1 MLVDLKQ
8 KSQVTIPKRLVK
20 KLNLKTGDKLEI
32 EEEAGRLVI
41 TPVIVIPR
49 DQAWF
54 HRREWQKKEEEV
66 DRQKEEGRIHKASGK
81 KELFEKLGLDEV

>member
-20 KLNLKTGDKLEI
+20 KLNLKAGDKLEI

-41 TPVIVIPR
+41 TPVIIIPR

-54 HRREWQKKEEEV
+54 HSPEWQKKEEEA
-66 DRQKEEGRIHKASGK
+66 DRQKKEGKIHKATSK
-81 KELFEKLGLDEV
+81 EELFEKLGLDKV

>member
-20 KLNLKTGDKLEI
+20 KLNLKAGDKLEI

-41 TPVIVIPR
+41 TPVIISPR

-54 HRREWQKKEEEV
+54 HSREWQKEEEEV
-66 DRQKEEGRIHKASGK
+66 DRQKEEGRISKASSK
-81 KELFEKLGLDEV
+81 EELFEKLGLDKV

>member
-20 KLNLKTGDKLEI
+20 KLNLKAGDKLEI
-32 EEEAGRLVI
+32 EEDAGRLVI
-41 TPVIVIPR
+41 TPVIIIPR

-54 HRREWQKKEEEV
+54 HSREWQKEEEEV
-66 DRQKEEGRIHKASGK
+66 DRQKEEGRISKVSSK
-81 KELFEKLGLDEV
+81 KELFEKLGLDKV

>member
-20 KLNLKTGDKLEI
+20 KLNLKAGDKLEI

-41 TPVIVIPR
+41 TPVIIIPR

-54 HRREWQKKEEEV
+54 HSGEWQKKEEEA
-66 DRQKEEGRIHKASGK
+66 DRQKKEGRIHKATSK
-81 KELFEKLGLDEV
+81 EELFEKLGLDKV

>member
-20 KLNLKTGDKLEI
+20 KLNLKAGDKLEI

-41 TPVIVIPR
+41 TPVIIIPR

-54 HRREWQKKEEEV
+54 HSQEWQKKEDEA
-66 DRQKEEGRIHKASGK
+66 DRQKKEGRIHKATSK
-81 KELFEKLGLDEV
+81 EELFEKLGLDKV

>member
-20 KLNLKTGDKLEI
+20 KLNLKAGDKLEI

-41 TPVIVIPR
+41 TPVIIIPR

-54 HRREWQKKEEEV
+54 HSQGWQKKEEEV
-66 DRQKEEGRIHKASGK
+66 DRQKEEGRISKASSK
-81 KELFEKLGLDEV
+81 EELFEKLGLDKV